1 MVFHHMLLN
10 RNCELCI
17 CFLEQPKCSKF
28 TCFTNPL
35 KICIVFVHTEKIVC
49 ISKTRTNKNQYS
61 INLGHP
67 AEKERSVR
75 DGDCS
80 VHYQTCTAVDMPFVA
95 LDASDPSCCHLTGS
109 SYVIQREEFQC
120 CCEFP
125 SQIVIIP
132 DGDHKGRAPVLGVC

>member
-1 MVFHHMLLN
+1 MHMLFRATKMQQIYMLHKSTLN
-10 RNCELCI
+10 LYCI
-17 CFLEQPKCSKF
+17 
-28 TCFTNPL
+28 
-35 KICIVFVHTEKIVC
+35 VHTEKIVC
-49 ISKTRTNKNQYS
+49 ISKTRANKNQYS

-109 SYVIQREEFQC
+109 SYVI
-120 CCEFP
+120 
-125 SQIVIIP
+125 
-132 DGDHKGRAPVLGVC
+132 